1 MSSNNGPSILPYNLH
16 VHQIQ
21 DVAWIHEQEADPQF
35 VGGFNMNE
43 TGLGK
48 TRETL
53 AAINS
58 NTLIICP
65 SSVIDVWA
73 KEAVDMSFRGKVIVY
88 DGSKR
93 VLRQSHLMSSSDQCT
108 IVIASYST
116 LCSEARN
123 NPTLPKHV
131 IKQLTKQPT
140 VPVAKR
146 TRRSIANNVQTSTT
160 TTTTTT
166 TTAPPDDPVVN
177 LLEYQWPRVILD
189 ESQII
194 RNRQTSIFK
203 MVTKLN
209 ARFRWCI
216 TATPILNHFEEFYAQ
231 IIFLRIEP
239 WWKNVTQWRRD
250 VVVPL
255 ERGQLHNEKLQKL
268 ILRRTKDQVLTWLPP
283 MTIHKIQLD
292 LSAEERLVYDYI
304 YAIGQKRSRHLI
316 SLMNGIDELMKT
328 HKEREESKRKQ
339 EKRMWGGI
347 EKYIKKQPSRK
358 TREANSDR
366 QHWTAIRLR
375 CQSDLNRMML
385 RLRQLVVCPQ
395 IVLDEELNGGLKR
408 RKSNKASAA
417 KRKRS
422 RSAYESDNE
431 TDNDNDNDDE
441 DNHFSDAE
449 LSESDNESS
458 DRHTTSTTR
467 TTTTTSTTNATNE
480 TMMVQL
486 GSLLVRLEEQVNE
499 SECPICFENKADRIA
514 EPCLHECCEGCW
526 LTLAN
531 NYSDEQQNSTAIAK
545 CPFCR
550 CPVQAFHQRT
560 IAKTKIQESIDI
572 LKMINNPAIETTVAT
587 HQQPTSDQDKQT
599 WDPVASTKFKYFVQ
613 QILSH
618 NEPFLVVSQW
628 TSVLDKFQEF
638 YLSHGGEQMMRLD
651 GKMTRIEQDTVKNRY
666 QTEAGAPRG
675 MLVSLLSSS
684 SVGVTLHRATR
695 VYILDPWWN
704 PAQEHQMIN
713 RAHRI
718 GQTKPVH
725 VYQVTMR
732 NTIEDAVLEMRQ
744 KKQKHA
750 NLIEPIG
757 NGKIRFRN
765 SPSSRIADI
774 STRITLVFHLNQS
787 NQYRPQHFM

>member
-1 MSSNNGPSILPYNLH
+1 M
-16 VHQIQ
+16 
-21 DVAWIHEQEADPQF
+21 
-35 VGGFNMNE
+35 
-43 TGLGK
+43 
-48 TRETL
+48 
-53 AAINS
+53 
-58 NTLIICP
+58 
-65 SSVIDVWA
+65 
-73 KEAVDMSFRGKVIVY
+73 
-88 DGSKR
+88 
-93 VLRQSHLMSSSDQCT
+93 
-108 IVIASYST
+108 
-116 LCSEARN
+116 
-123 NPTLPKHV
+123 
-131 IKQLTKQPT
+131 
-140 VPVAKR
+140 
-146 TRRSIANNVQTSTT
+146 
-160 TTTTTT
+160 
-166 TTAPPDDPVVN
+166 
-177 LLEYQWPRVILD
+177 
-189 ESQII
+189 
-194 RNRQTSIFK
+194 
-203 MVTKLN
+203 
-209 ARFRWCI
+209 
-216 TATPILNHFEEFYAQ
+216 
-231 IIFLRIEP
+231 
-239 WWKNVTQWRRD
+239 
-250 VVVPL
+250 
-255 ERGQLHNEKLQKL
+255 
-268 ILRRTKDQVLTWLPP
+268 
-283 MTIHKIQLD
+283 
-292 LSAEERLVYDYI
+292 
-304 YAIGQKRSRHLI
+304 
-316 SLMNGIDELMKT
+316 
-328 HKEREESKRKQ
+328 
-339 EKRMWGGI
+339 
-347 EKYIKKQPSRK
+347 
-358 TREANSDR
+358 
-366 QHWTAIRLR
+366 
-375 CQSDLNRMML
+375 
-385 RLRQLVVCPQ
+385 
-395 IVLDEELNGGLKR
+395 
-408 RKSNKASAA
+408 
-417 KRKRS
+417 
-422 RSAYESDNE
+422 
-431 TDNDNDNDDE
+431 
-441 DNHFSDAE
+441 E
-449 LSESDNESS
+449 LSESDNES
-458 DRHTTSTTR
+458 DKESTGNTIAN
-467 TTTTTSTTNATNE
+467 TTTTTTNE

-531 NYSDEQQNSTAIAK
+531 NYNDEQQNSTAIAK

-572 LKMINNPAIETTVAT
+572 LKMINNPTD
-587 HQQPTSDQDKQT
+587 QQEQQQKPLDDQDKRT
-599 WDPVASTKFKYFVQ
+599 WDPIASTKFKYFVQ
-613 QILSH
+613 HILSH

-638 YLSHGGEQMMRLD
+638 YLTNGGEQMMRLD